1 MRLRRHVGG
10 LCTGPEYGGFVSP
23 DTGAKAPF
31 SILMTLNIAQDHFSL
46 FGLPS
51 AYLLDA
57 VALERAYREIQ
68 ARIHP
73 DRFVNAGEAEKRAS
87 MQWTTRVN
95 EAYRTLRDP
104 VLRAK
109 YLLERAGLDVGFES
123 NTAMPP
129 AFLMR
134 QMELREA
141 LDDAK
146 DSAALD
152 ALHAQLLKD
161 RRRLE
166 TILASKIDTEHD
178 LPAAVGVVREL
189 QFLARFGE
197 DIGNAYESMER

>member
-1 MRLRRHVGG
+1 MNLDG
-10 LCTGPEYGGFVSP
+10 
-23 DTGAKAPF
+23 
-31 SILMTLNIAQDHFSL
+31 AQDHFSL
-46 FGLPS
+46 FGLPGS
-51 AYLLDA
+51 YALDA
-57 VALERAYREIQ
+57 DALERAYREIQ
-68 ARIHP
+68 SRIHP

-123 NTAMPP
+123 NTAMPA

-134 QMELREA
+134 QMELRES
-141 LDDAK
+141 LEEAK
-146 DSAALD
+146 DAAALD
-152 ALHAQLLKD
+152 AIAAQLGDD

-166 TILASKIDTEHD
+166 ALLAAKIDAEHD

-189 QFLARFGE
+189 QFLARFGDE
-197 DIGNAYESMER
+197 IGAAYETMES

>member
-1 MRLRRHVGG
+1 
-10 LCTGPEYGGFVSP
+10 
-23 DTGAKAPF
+23 
-31 SILMTLNIAQDHFSL
+31 MTLNIAQDHFSL
-46 FGLPS
+46 FGLPNRY
-51 AYLLDA
+51 ALDA

-73 DRFVNAGEAEKRAS
+73 DKFVNAGEAEKRAS

-109 YLLERAGLDVGFES
+109 YLLEQAGLDVGFES

-141 LDDAK
+141 LADAT
-146 DSAALD
+146 DAAALD
-152 ALHAQLLKD
+152 ALGAELTRD
-161 RRRLE
+161 RQRAEVILE
-166 TILASKIDTEHD
+166 AKIDVEKD
-178 LPAAVGVVREL
+178 LAAAVGLVREL

-197 DIGNAYESMER
+197 EIESGYDAMEP

>member
-10 LCTGPEYGGFVSP
+10 LCTGPEYGRCVSP
-23 DTGAKAPF
+23 DRGAKAPF

-46 FGLPS
+46 FGLPG
-51 AYLLDA
+51 AYALDA

-73 DRFVNAGEAEKRAS
+73 DRFVNSGEAEKRAS

-109 YLLERAGLDVGFES
+109 YLLEQAGLDVGFES
-123 NTAMPP
+123 NTAMHP

>member
-1 MRLRRHVGG
+1 
-10 LCTGPEYGGFVSP
+10 
-23 DTGAKAPF
+23 
-31 SILMTLNIAQDHFSL
+31 MTINIAQDHFSL

-51 AYLLDA
+51 AYTLDA

-73 DRFVNAGEAEKRAS
+73 DKFVNAGEAEKRAS

-95 EAYRTLRDP
+95 EAYRTLKDP

-109 YLLERAGLDVGFES
+109 YLLEQAGHDVGFET

-134 QMELREA
+134 QLELRESLEEA
-141 LDDAK
+141 RDQSSLDEL
-146 DSAALD
+146 S
-152 ALHAQLLKD
+152 AQLKRD
-161 RRRLE
+161 RQRLE
-166 TILASKIDTEHD
+166 TLLAAKIDAEHD
-178 LPAAVGVVREL
+178 LPAAVGILREL

-197 DIGNAYESMER
+197 EIGSAYEGLEK

>member
-1 MRLRRHVGG
+1 MVCASVEG
-10 LCTGPEYGGFVSP
+10 TGDDFSRNTE
-23 DTGAKAPF
+23 GAKAPF
-31 SILMTLNIAQDHFSL
+31 PILMTLNIAQDHFSL

-51 AYLLDA
+51 AFALDA

-104 VLRAK
+104 VLRAR
-109 YLLERAGLDVGFES
+109 YLLEQAGLDVGFES

-141 LDDAK
+141 LEDAK
-146 DSAALD
+146 DGAALE
-152 ALHAQLLKD
+152 ALEAQLIRD
-161 RRRLE
+161 RQRLE
-166 TILASKIDTEHD
+166 AILASTIDAKRD

-189 QFLARFGE
+189 QFLLRFGE
-197 DIGNAYESMER
+197 DIADAHDTLEH